1 MKMNKAKYQIGDIV
15 FGWKVKRV
23 WYSKEWKTDVYQL
36 TKRNNK
42 LSCDEQFL
50 IDFLLYNKTSDD
62 YLTA

>member
-1 MKMNKAKYQIGDIV
+1 MNKPKYQIGDIV

-23 WYSKEWKTDVYQL
+23 WYSKEWKTYVYQL
-36 TKRNNK
+36 TKGNNK

-50 IDFLLYNKTSDD
+50 IGCLLHGKISND